1 MERKCLTCSE
11 ANLFKKRCLD
21 SLHPKESNTI
31 LLYHNRSSAS
41 FEALRK
47 LPRNKHKMKSKSMK
61 YMYKHSESD
70 CHYGR
75 TCVFPHSKVEEE
87 VWNLQLYFTETLPEL
102 KLADRTAVICE
113 VSKMLSCN
121 LLINFSKFWTC
132 NCNCGLGF
140 THSSKSISVAY
151 IMPLIML

>member
-11 ANLFKKRCLD
+11 VNVFKKRCLD
-21 SLHPKESNTI
+21 SLHPKDSDTI

-61 YMYKHSESD
+61 YVYKHSESD

-75 TCVFPHSKVEEE
+75 TCVFPHSKLEEQ
-87 VWNLQLYFTETLPEL
+87 VWNLLLYFIETSQELGLPN
-102 KLADRTAVICE
+102 RTAAAVISHTE
-113 VSKMLSCN
+113 VSKLSSCN

-140 THSSKSISVAY
+140 THSSKSY
-151 IMPLIML
+151 C